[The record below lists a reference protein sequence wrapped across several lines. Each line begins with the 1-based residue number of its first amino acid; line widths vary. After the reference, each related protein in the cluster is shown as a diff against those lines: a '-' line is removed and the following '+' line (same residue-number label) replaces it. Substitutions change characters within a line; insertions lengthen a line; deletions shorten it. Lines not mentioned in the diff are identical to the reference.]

1 MYYKKRKKKEKAE
14 ILFLITE
21 KKQNSGPNA
30 LNETKWIHYNAKG
43 YKSQEIY
50 QLCEPMHKTQ

>member
-21 KKQNSGPNA
+21 KNRIQA
-30 LNETKWIHYNAKG
+30 QKWIHYNAKG